1 MPIDTHFIRRKIKLI
16 QEDLSE
22 LDPLAHYSF
31 DEISKDHIKFLAVER
46 LIEKIIMRAIDINQ
60 HMIAE
65 IGRGDERVRGY
76 EDTFYVLSQLGVYS
90 EEFANQIAPS
100 AGLRNRLVH
109 EYNNTRQD
117 IIYKSVSDAVG
128 QYVKYCDSILK
139 FIQIHRATTV
149 RQNSARV
156 SPQCFLSA
164 GVAVFLS
171 KQYSIS

>member
-1 MPIDTHFIRRKIKLI
+1 MPIDIHFVRRKIKLI

-46 LIEKIIMRAIDINQ
+46 LLEKIIMRAIDINQ

-65 IGRGDERVRGY
+65 LGRGDERVRSY
-76 EDTFYVLSQLGVYS
+76 EDTFYVLSQLGIYG
-90 EEFANQIAPS
+90 EEFAKQIAPS

-117 IIYKSVSDAVG
+117 IIYKSVSEAVE

-139 FIQIHRATTV
+139 FIE
-149 RQNSARV
+149 
-156 SPQCFLSA
+156 
-164 GVAVFLS
+164 
-171 KQYSIS
+171 K

>member
-1 MPIDTHFIRRKIKLI
+1 MPIDIHFVRRKIKLI

-22 LDPLAHYSF
+22 LDRLAHYSF
-31 DEISKDHIKFLAVER
+31 DEISRDHIKCLAVER

-65 IGRGDERVRGY
+65 LGRGDERVRGY
-76 EDTFYVLSQLGVYS
+76 EDTFYVLSQLGVYG
-90 EEFANQIAPS
+90 EEFAKQIAPS

-117 IIYKSVSDAVG
+117 IIYKSVSEAVG

-139 FIQIHRATTV
+139 FIER
-149 RQNSARV
+149 
-156 SPQCFLSA
+156 
-164 GVAVFLS
+164 
-171 KQYSIS
+171 

>member
-1 MPIDTHFIRRKIKLI
+1 MPIDIHFVRRKIKLI

-22 LDPLAHYSF
+22 LDRLAHYSF
-31 DEISKDHIKFLAVER
+31 DEISRDHIKCLAVER

-65 IGRGDERVRGY
+65 LGKGDERVRGY
-76 EDTFYVLSQLGVYS
+76 EDTFYILSQLGIYG
-90 EEFANQIAPS
+90 EEFAKQIAPS

-117 IIYKSVSDAVG
+117 IIYKSVSEAVG

-139 FIQIHRATTV
+139 FIER
-149 RQNSARV
+149 
-156 SPQCFLSA
+156 
-164 GVAVFLS
+164 
-171 KQYSIS
+171 